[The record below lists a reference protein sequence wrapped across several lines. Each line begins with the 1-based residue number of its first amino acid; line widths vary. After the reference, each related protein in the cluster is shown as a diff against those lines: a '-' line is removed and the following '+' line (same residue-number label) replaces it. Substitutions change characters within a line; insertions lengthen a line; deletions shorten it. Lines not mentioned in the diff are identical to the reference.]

1 MQLETQIGSVDAYLA
16 ELHGRGIDLQLM
28 E

>member
-1 MQLETQIGSVDAYLA
+1 MQLKTQIGTVDAYLA
-16 ELHGRGIDLQLM
+16 ELHGRGVNLVLM